1 MYYNVNMFKKIWDL
15 YKKYREPI
23 NYLITGGIGTVV
35 SIGSFALLINLC
47 GTVAAN
53 IISWIIVVILMYILN
68 RYFVFEKHATGF
80 SAIMREIISFA
91 LARIFT
97 LVLETFVVWLG
108 IDVMHLNAIVVKT
121 FAQILVIVLNYFFSK
136 FFIFKDSGE
145 ASKDLNDVV
154 DGGNRKTSNVKN
166 KPRKRR

>member
-1 MYYNVNMFKKIWDL
+1 MYYNVNMLKKIWDL

-35 SIGSFALLINLC
+35 SIGSFALLIGIC

-53 IISWIIVVILMYILN
+53 IISWVIVVILMYILN
-68 RYFVFEKHATGF
+68 RYFVFEKHASGTK
-80 SAIMREIISFA
+80 AIIVEIFSFA
-91 LARIFT
+91 MARVFT
-97 LVLETFVVWLG
+97 LVLETLVVWLG

-136 FFIFKDSGE
+136 FFIFKDAGE
-145 ASKDLNDVV
+145 AGKNLNNVADS
-154 DGGNRKTSNVKN
+154 NHRKAGNVKN
-166 KPRKRR
+166 QPRKRR